1 MIRKLRKTEIDDI
14 ADIWLDT
21 NLTAHSFISAQY
33 WRNHFNMVKELFLQ
47 AEIYVYENE
56 KGIQG
61 FVGLEGEYIAGIF
74 VRGQAQCQGIG
85 KCLLNFVKDRKERL
99 RLHVYQK
106 NMRAI
111 RFYQREAFEI
121 QCESLDEDTGEK
133 EFVMIWQRK

>member
-33 WRNHFNMVKELFLQ
+33 WRNHFNMVKESFLQ

-106 NMRAI
+106 NMRAV
-111 RFYQREAFEI
+111 RFYQREACEV

-133 EFVMIWQRK
+133 EFEMVWQRK